1 MDEFIASEEEILL
14 RNEIDKRQ
22 EVLDKGWQKSRQ
34 KPRQKYI
41 NGHPVSEEEYEEY
54 LEKEMIER
62 AKEDAELAFYKRCT
76 STGEEWE
83 VDSDGIEYIPF

>member
-1 MDEFIASEEEILL
+1 MDDFIASEEEILL

-22 EVLDKGWQKSRQ
+22 EVLDKGWK

-54 LEKEMIER
+54 LEKERIER

>member
-22 EVLDKGWQKSRQ
+22 EVLDKGWK

-54 LEKEMIER
+54 LEKERIER

-76 STGEEWE
+76 STGEVWE

>member
-54 LEKEMIER
+54 LEKERIEK
-62 AKEDAELAFYKRCT
+62 AKSDAELAFYRRCT

>member
-22 EVLDKGWQKSRQ
+22 EVLDKGWK

-41 NGHPVSEEEYEEY
+41 NGHPVSEEEYAEY
-54 LEKEMIER
+54 LEEERLER
-62 AKEDAELAFYKRCT
+62 AKEDAELAFYRRCT
-76 STGEEWE
+76 STERNGKLTQMA
-83 VDSDGIEYIPF
+83 

>member
-22 EVLDKGWQKSRQ
+22 EVLDKGWK

-54 LEKEMIER
+54 LEKERIER
-62 AKEDAELAFYKRCT
+62 AKEDAELAFYRRCT

>member
-22 EVLDKGWQKSRQ
+22 EVLDRGWKR
-34 KPRQKYI
+34 PRQKYI
-41 NGHPVSEEEYEEY
+41 NGHPVSEKEYAEYMEEVR
-54 LEKEMIER
+54 LER
-62 AKEDAELAFYKRCT
+62 AKEDAELAFYRRCT